1 MKIIG
6 TYFGNKK
13 FYMHFNKNKFEVES
27 DVDGTQILILDSY
40 ELESINKAAQFVDN
54 SLKILVSLAKK

>member
-13 FYMHFNKNKFEVES
+13 FYMHLNKNKFEVES
-27 DVDGTQILILDSY
+27 DADGTQSLILDSY